1 MKKAMNQST
10 MTLLLNGISIAA
22 LCLVILSLAA
32 YSWESILLERAN
44 TNRYDLTYNAN
55 RFMNASAYLTDE
67 VRAFAATGDQVHY
80 DNYLNEVNTAKE
92 RELAVAAM
100 QEIGIT
106 NSEQSIITD
115 MSNLSNQLV
124 PLEEEAIQNV
134 LDGKRNSALDFV
146 YGDEYNASV
155 AKIDSLKESFLTE
168 LSNRT
173 AGEVRSLISSASL
186 ARIVM
191 IISIILTGIMQII
204 NMRLMKLR
212 VMNPVLAV
220 RDQMTEVSQGNLS
233 APFPLEPDTSEIG
246 TLVQS
251 IHETRK
257 DLKNYIQNIDNVL
270 SRMAQGDMNLR
281 IDGEYRGEFQHIRSA
296 MVQILDSL
304 NSTLIHFRQSSQDVS
319 DESKRMAESAQSLS
333 QGAEEQAAT
342 VEELSSGIQDISGQV
357 DQAAADAKLAQE
369 SSTEAASQL
378 KLCSEKMEALTQ
390 AMSDISTSSAE
401 IGGIIKAIEDISF
414 QTNILALN
422 AAVEAARAGTAGKGF
437 AVVADEVRNLA
448 NKSAVS
454 AQNITELIETS
465 LSQVKYG
472 TSLTAE
478 TMEALSAVVVSA
490 EKSAEVVERITA
502 STNSQALSLQ
512 QLSVGMESIS
522 QVIVSNAATAEQTS
536 VSAQTLFN
544 RAEQLKLSIQ
554 KFNLRGDFNAR
565 N

>member
-44 TNRYDLTYNAN
+44 TDRYDLTYHAN
-55 RFMNASAYLTDE
+55 RFMNASSYLTNE
-67 VRAFAATGDQVHY
+67 VRAFSATGLQEHY
-80 DNYLNEVNTAKE
+80 DNYWNEVNVQKE
-92 RELAVAAM
+92 REQAVAAM
-100 QEIGIT
+100 QAIGIT
-106 NSEQSIITD
+106 DSEQGIITE
-115 MSNLSNQLV
+115 MSNLSNELV
-124 PLEEEAIQNV
+124 PMEEEAFKNAQ
-134 LDGKRNSALDFV
+134 DGRQDAALSYV
-146 YGDEYNASV
+146 YGDEYNAAV
-155 AKIDSLKESFLTE
+155 AKINSLKENFLSD
-168 LSNRT
+168 LSTRT
-173 AGEVRSLISSASL
+173 SGEVEDLVSATNVSRTIMMIAIL
-186 ARIVM
+186 LVVVM
-191 IISIILTGIMQII
+191 QVI

-220 RDQMTEVSQGNLS
+220 RDQMMEVSQGNLS
-233 APFPLEPDTSEIG
+233 APFPLEADTSEIG

-257 DLKNYIQNIDNVL
+257 DLKKYIQNIDTVL
-270 SRMAQGDMNLR
+270 THMAQGNMDLH
-281 IDGEYRGEFQHIRSA
+281 IDDDYRGEFQHIRSA

-304 NSTLIHFRQSSQDVS
+304 NSTFISFRQSSQEVS
-319 DESKRMAESAQSLS
+319 DESRRMAESAQSLS

-342 VEELSSGIQDISGQV
+342 VEELSSGIQDISTQV
-357 DQAAADAKLAQE
+357 DQAAADAKLAQQ
-369 SSTEAASQL
+369 SSSEAAAQL
-378 KLCSEKMEALTQ
+378 KLCSEKMAALTK

-437 AVVADEVRNLA
+437 AVVADEVRSLA

-472 TSLTAE
+472 TALTTE
-478 TMEALSAVVVSA
+478 TMEAMSAVVVRA
-490 EKSAEVVERITA
+490 EQSAEVVERITD
-502 STNSQALSLQ
+502 STTAQALALQ
-512 QLSVGMESIS
+512 QLSAGMESIS
-522 QVIVSNAATAEQTS
+522 QVIVTNAATAEKTS
-536 VSAQTLFN
+536 VSAQSLFD
-544 RAEQLKLSIQ
+544 RAEQLKVSIQ
-554 KFNLRGDFNAR
+554 RFRLRAVAGR
-565 N
+565 RG